1 MSFIY
6 LNERHDR
13 LKEYSAVTKG
23 AKSIVTVK
31 IECGE
36 PGSLGYLLE
45 SLGEIE
51 REQLARDKAAR
62 DAARKAAKKAPLA
75 LPAPHL
81 QLPYYGGE
89 E

>member
-1 MSFIY
+1 MSIIY
-6 LNERHDR
+6 LKDGHDR

-36 PGSLGYLLE
+36 PGSLGFLLE
-45 SLGEIE
+45 SLGDIE
-51 REQLARDKAAR
+51 REQLAREKAAK
-62 DAARKAAKKAPLA
+62 DAARKTAKKAPLA

>member
-1 MSFIY
+1 MSIIY

-13 LKEYSAVTKG
+13 LKEYSAVVKG

-36 PGSLGYLLE
+36 PGSLGFLLE

-51 REQLARDKAAR
+51 REQLARDKAAK
-62 DAARKAAKKAPLA
+62 DAARKAAKTVPLA